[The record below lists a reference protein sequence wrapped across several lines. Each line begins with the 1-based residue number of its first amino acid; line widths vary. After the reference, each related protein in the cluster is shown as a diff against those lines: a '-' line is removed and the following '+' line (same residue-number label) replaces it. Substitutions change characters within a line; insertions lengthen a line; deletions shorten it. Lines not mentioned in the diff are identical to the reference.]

1 MVTFPSDHLISDTDG
16 QMGDDDVL
24 GRKGRLA
31 NIIIER
37 LASIIAH
44 SYSNKQ
50 LFIKYTT
57 ATAMIGAWD
66 EGWGRKRWL

>member
-24 GRKGRLA
+24 RRKGRLA

-37 LASIIAH
+37 LAA
-44 SYSNKQ
+44 
-50 LFIKYTT
+50 LLPT
-57 ATAMIGAWD
+57 ATATNNCLINAD
-66 EGWGRKRWL
+66 NSHCNDWGLG